1 MGELRDALV
10 TDETNQ
16 NNDWNGVWDA
26 RTAMFDGGWAVE
38 VVIPFKTL
46 RYQAGPNQVWGV
58 NMRRILQ
65 YQNEWSFLA
74 PIPAFLMG
82 QGSIRAVSFAGTMV
96 GLEVPPP
103 GLNLEIKPYGIT
115 DLRTDRNASS
125 AFTNEASG
133 DYGVDVKYGITKS
146 LTLDLTYNTDFAQVE
161 DDQQQINLTRFN
173 LFFPEK
179 REFFLEGRDIFAF
192 GRATGRGNTPVLF
205 FSRQIGLESG
215 QSVPIVGGARM
226 TGKTGPYS
234 VGLLNIQSDD
244 DVAADARATNFSVVR
259 VKRDILRRSVIGAIY
274 TRRQETG
281 PDGAEPGETFGVD
294 ALYSSSRS
302 LYLNGYYAKTQ
313 TPGLSGDDTSHL
325 ARLDYNADRYGL
337 QLEQLGVEANFIPQI
352 GFLRRTDFLRRF
364 ALVRFSPRPAR
375 TRMPAV
381 RRFIY
386 QGSVEYLENGQ
397 GRRDWQEIAGRFGI
411 ELQSSDQL
419 NVEYTRDYEFIPQE
433 FAIAPGIIVPVGGY
447 DYENGS
453 VSYRLGTQHTFSGT
467 VAYEYGSLYGGT
479 RQTFRLSSGRL
490 AVPPHLTF
498 EPTVSTNWV
507 RLPQGRFTST
517 VVGNRTTLTVTPR
530 MFISALLQYNSRS
543 RSLSTNA
550 RLRWEY
556 TPGSELFVV
565 YSESRDTQPESGHF
579 SELQNRAFI
588 IKLTR
593 LLRF

>member
-1 MGELRDALV
+1 MALCRCHGRVATVALRSTRRAEAVLGCGDRDRVDPPARLRLDERVYQDVPALDNFIQSEPREGELASEPTDAWIFFDDRNIYVAARCWDSQPERMVANEMRRDASTILRNENFSFIFDTFYEKRNGLFFQISSVGGLRDALV

-115 DLRTDRNASS
+115 DLRTDRNASP

-205 FSRQIGLESG
+205 FSRRIGLESG

-234 VGLLNIQSDD
+234 AGLLNIQSDD

-302 LYLNGYYAKTQ
+302 LYLTGT
-313 TPGLSGDDTSHL
+313 
-325 ARLDYNADRYGL
+325 
-337 QLEQLGVEANFIPQI
+337 
-352 GFLRRTDFLRRF
+352 
-364 ALVRFSPRPAR
+364 
-375 TRMPAV
+375 TRKHK
-381 RRFIY
+381 
-386 QGSVEYLENGQ
+386 
-397 GRRDWQEIAGRFGI
+397 
-411 ELQSSDQL
+411 
-419 NVEYTRDYEFIPQE
+419 
-433 FAIAPGIIVPVGGY
+433 
-447 DYENGS
+447 
-453 VSYRLGTQHTFSGT
+453 RLG
-467 VAYEYGSLYGGT
+467 
-479 RQTFRLSSGRL
+479 
-490 AVPPHLTF
+490 
-498 EPTVSTNWV
+498 
-507 RLPQGRFTST
+507 
-517 VVGNRTTLTVTPR
+517 
-530 MFISALLQYNSRS
+530 
-543 RSLSTNA
+543 
-550 RLRWEY
+550 
-556 TPGSELFVV
+556 
-565 YSESRDTQPESGHF
+565 
-579 SELQNRAFI
+579 
-588 IKLTR
+588 
-593 LLRF
+593 